1 LAGETDLGAELS
13 ADFVSVLAFSVLV
26 SVLAFSVLMG
36 SFLMGSDFVLSFFF
50 DTGSAFF
57 GELVSL
63 ILWSL
68 YNKNF

>member
-13 ADFVSVLAFSVLV
+13 ADFVSVLAFSVL
-26 SVLAFSVLMG
+26 MG
-36 SFLMGSDFVLSFFF
+36 SFLMGSAFVLSFFF
-50 DTGSAFF
+50 DTGLAFF

-68 YNKNF
+68 HNENF